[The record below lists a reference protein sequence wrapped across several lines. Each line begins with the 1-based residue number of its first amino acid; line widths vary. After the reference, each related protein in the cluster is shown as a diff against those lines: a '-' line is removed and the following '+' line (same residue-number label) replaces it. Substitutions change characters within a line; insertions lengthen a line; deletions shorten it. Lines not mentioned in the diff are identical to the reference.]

1 MRVRSKLTL
10 KGSRVDLGAPEI
22 TTTLAAIFTRLGCA
36 SEPAHQVAE
45 HLVDTSL
52 CGMES
57 HGVMRT
63 LQYAEQ
69 FKTGYIDPKAV
80 PQVLTTE
87 RNTQEVD
94 GGGGIGIPAMH
105 VAYQH
110 GMQIA
115 QASGISALAIRNVGH
130 TGRHGA
136 FADIAADKG

>member
-1 MRVRSKLTL
+1 MSVRSKLTL
-10 KGSRVDLGAPEI
+10 RGSRVDLGASEI

-80 PQVLTTE
+80 PK
-87 RNTQEVD
+87 
-94 GGGGIGIPAMH
+94 
-105 VAYQH
+105 
-110 GMQIA
+110 
-115 QASGISALAIRNVGH
+115 S
-130 TGRHGA
+130 
-136 FADIAADKG
+136 